1 MFCRKCGNEIPD
13 DSVFCL
19 KCGTKVEVA
28 ENKANTADGIEEK
41 ADVVLD
47 TVVVPETKDET
58 FTITEENQSS
68 STTENKPKYGIWL
81 GIGAVVLIFII
92 ALASSSA
99 SKCDFSSCDE
109 EKEANSDYCYYHT
122 CREEGCGLSK
132 SRGDTYCYLHEKE
145 HQCIVDS
152 CENSKYGDS
161 EYCSDHKC
169 AKTGCTNKSNW
180 SGDYCDEHTVDMRTR
195 LDMKT
200 FNFSLNSAG
209 GIELDFRATNKSGKE
224 IKYVRFDIT
233 MQNAVGDRL
242 TDDIKGDY
250 TIPVEIIGPV
260 KAGKEVYMSDEL
272 VGYCDNCA
280 RIDVNDVTII
290 YTDGT
295 SETGRLGYYAD

>member
-19 KCGTKVEVA
+19 KCGTKVEYV
-28 ENKANTADGIEEK
+28 ETEVIESIIQDEEK
-41 ADVVLD
+41 EDVNSNELID
-47 TVVVPETKDET
+47 TEINDEFLNTSEKINVRGVV
-58 FTITEENQSS
+58 IA
-68 STTENKPKYGIWL
+68 L
-81 GIGAVVLIFII
+81 AVVLFLAFISVYI
-92 ALASSSA
+92 
-99 SKCDFSSCDE
+99 SKDVNKCKFDSCDE
-109 EKEANSDYCYYHT
+109 EKEVDSDYCYYHT
-122 CREEGCGLSK
+122 CKEKGCTSSK
-132 SRGDTYCYLHEKE
+132 LIGDSYCYSHKKE
-145 HQCIVDS
+145 HQCTVDR
-152 CENSKYGDS
+152 CINDRYGES
-161 EYCSDHKC
+161 EYCSEHKC
-169 AKTGCTNKSNW
+169 AKTGCTNKSNR

-195 LDMKT
+195 LDMIT

-209 GIELDFRATNKSGKE
+209 GIELDFRATNKSRKE